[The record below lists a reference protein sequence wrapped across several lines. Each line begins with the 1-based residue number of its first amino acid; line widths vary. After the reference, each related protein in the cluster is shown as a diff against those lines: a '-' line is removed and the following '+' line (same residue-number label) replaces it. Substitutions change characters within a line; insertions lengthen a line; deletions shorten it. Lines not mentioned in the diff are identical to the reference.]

1 MDKTLKTN
9 LRIQVRD
16 HLQISRLMFS
26 EFNPLNAKCCPH
38 IETSQLICKAN
49 QLTRFYVRATLV
61 FNGLSELSF
70 ITP

>member
-16 HLQISRLMFS
+16 YLQISPSNFS
-26 EFNPLNAKCCPH
+26 EFNPLNANCYPH
-38 IETSQLICKAN
+38 IETSQLICIAN

-61 FNGLSELSF
+61 FSGLSELSF